1 MVMSM
6 FTSIC
11 RSFLV
16 VFLILHV
23 VSLKKNDIGVDG
35 FVIGSHCS
43 QHRSHQTKNN
53 KSGLWAKKLPT
64 CGDCNSDNDSSMKR
78 NQFQRS
84 MHRKEFISRIFLAS
98 GGIATMVRKPP
109 ATFAFDGGVGG
120 LGKTRP
126 ETGVV
131 FRNTDLTMDIS
142 SNNNNGVL
150 SAGGDITTELVTANG
165 TPVILSFSAPWPMSR
180 SAAGI
185 ESRDLANPEAAYVQ
199 VSPLPNTK
207 NNASAA
213 LPTSFFVDAIFGPQG
228 KYGMY
233 GTPTD
238 IKVKKINLDDN
249 TNTKNVN
256 ANTAMY
262 LASFTTLTPAMRE
275 SERKA
280 YISVSIID
288 NDTAFMLV
296 TGTTAARFKSQND
309 LLLKT
314 ANSFSCVPAPK
325 SNLKTK

>member
-1 MVMSM
+1 MMYKY
-6 FTSIC
+6 TSVS
-11 RSFLV
+11 RHLLV
-16 VFLILHV
+16 LLFVLHV
-23 VSLKKNDIGVDG
+23 VIKMKNSFGVDA
-35 FVIGSHCS
+35 FEVGSYCL
-43 QHRSHQTKNN
+43 QHRTHQTIN
-53 KSGLWAKKLPT
+53 KSGLLAKKHPT
-64 CGDCNSDNDSSMKR
+64 CEDCNSDYNNIRR
-78 NQFQRS
+78 NHFQQS
-84 MHRKEFISRIFLAS
+84 INRKDFISQVILAS
-98 GGIATMVRKPP
+98 GGLVTMGRKSPT
-109 ATFAFDGGVGG
+109 AFAFDGGVGG

-131 FRNTDLTMDIS
+131 FRNADLTMDS
-142 SNNNNGVL
+142 NSNNNNGML
-150 SAGGDITTELVTANG
+150 SAGGDITTELVTSNG

-199 VSPLPNTK
+199 VSPLPTTK
-207 NNASAA
+207 NTASAA
-213 LPTSFFVDAIFGPQG
+213 LSTSFFTNAIFGPKG

-238 IKVKKINLDDN
+238 IKVKKIDMDDSTSAKNL
-249 TNTKNVN
+249 N
-256 ANTAMY
+256 ANTALY

-280 YISVSIID
+280 YISVSIIN

-314 ANSFSCVPAPK
+314 AKSFSCVPAPK
-325 SNLKTK
+325 SNLKTNQ